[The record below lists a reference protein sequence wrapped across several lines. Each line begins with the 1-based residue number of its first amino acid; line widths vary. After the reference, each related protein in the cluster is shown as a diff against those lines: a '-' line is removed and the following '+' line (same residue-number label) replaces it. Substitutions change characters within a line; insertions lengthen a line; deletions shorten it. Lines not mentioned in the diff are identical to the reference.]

1 MVDMDDE
8 RRKGTIYDMALGSGQ
23 TTDSFYVFLL
33 YIYIS
38 KIIINSKMIKL
49 SILKN
54 KLF

>member
-33 YIYIS
+33 YIYFKNYNKFKND
-38 KIIINSKMIKL
+38 KIIHIKE
-49 SILKN
+49 
-54 KLF
+54 